1 MRRNMVPNE
10 LVFKFVI
17 KNNKKK
23 GESVMKNFICDHPL
37 ISLLMV
43 GTVCKTA
50 IEITKIIK
58 GECDECDEKVTIHG
72 FIFPKKTDEK
82 SEVKDKKS
90 ETEENKKEEI
100 VKED

>member
-1 MRRNMVPNE
+1 
-10 LVFKFVI
+10 
-17 KNNKKK
+17 
-23 GESVMKNFICDHPL
+23 MKNFICDHPL

-58 GECDECDEKVTIHG
+58 GECDEKVTIHG
-72 FIFPKKTDEK
+72 FVFPKKTDEK
-82 SEVKDKKS
+82 KEVEDKKS